1 MPKGVKGFQK
11 GNTASKGPQKKTIE
25 RDRQRDVFNKLVDE
39 KWEPIVKAQ
48 IKAALDPDNNQAR
61 HYLMDQRF
69 GKPKEEIEMSGGVT
83 LIIDF

>member
-1 MPKGVKGFQK
+1 MPFQK
-11 GNTASKGPQKKTIE
+11 GNKEGYKKPHKSIE
-25 RDRQRDVFNKLVDE
+25 RERQRDVFNKLVDE